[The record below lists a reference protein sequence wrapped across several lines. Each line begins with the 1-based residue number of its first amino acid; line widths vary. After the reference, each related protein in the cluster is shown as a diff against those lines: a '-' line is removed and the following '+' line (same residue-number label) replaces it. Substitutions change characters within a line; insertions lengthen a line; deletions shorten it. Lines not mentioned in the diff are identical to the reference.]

1 MWNVQKVML
10 IFALL
15 SVFSC
20 SLNKLVGS
28 WEFIELYEGV
38 IPKIDT
44 LKNKQNR
51 SRYGNGI
58 LSFHKNNSF
67 SSKELTGGYLH
78 QNNLLK
84 IKYADDKD
92 TTQMKISYISKD
104 HLLLSSLSGK
114 PTAWFYKKVKYQK

>member
-1 MWNVQKVML
+1 MLNVQKVML

-20 SLNKLVGS
+20 SSNKLVGS